1 MTDAGDPGH
10 EDAVWMVD
18 EVLAR
23 EGVDELALA
32 AQVRGGDRHQLPVAR
47 GRRDFPGPRK
57 QAAAAI
63 VSDERRHDED
73 QRVVVAGHESVWELV
88 HAGDVRAGR

>member
-1 MTDAGDPGH
+1 MARGGDPRH
-10 EDAVWMVD
+10 EHVVGVVD
-18 EVLAR
+18 EVLSC
-23 EGVDELALA
+23 EGVDEIALP

-73 QRVVVAGHESVWELV
+73 QRVVAAGHESVWELV